1 MFQGSSFEQELTM
14 EAWEMRMVTSG
25 KLQDIPDV
33 GNLTF
38 FETLPAQVNTLDQD
52 HNDGDDDT
60 FPGLK

>member
-1 MFQGSSFEQELTM
+1 M
-14 EAWEMRMVTSG
+14 G

-38 FETLPAQVNTLDQD
+38 IETLPAQVDTLDQD

-60 FPGLK
+60 FPDLK